1 MNPDALKFLQDI
13 LDSIEK
19 IEWHLSSITTVATFS
34 ANITVT
40 DAVER
45 RLAIIGEALW
55 KANKIDPSINI
66 TDQKKIIGLRHILV
80 HDYDLIDDATILR
93 ICRSNLPVLKQE
105 IIDLINPS
113 ASHSEQS

>member
-1 MNPDALKFLQDI
+1 MKPDTLKYLQDI
-13 LDSIEK
+13 IDSIEK
-19 IEWHLSSITTVATFS
+19 IGLHLTSISTVADFT

-55 KANKIDPSINI
+55 KANKIDSSINV

-80 HDYDLIDDATILR
+80 HDYDMIDDPTILN
-93 ICRSNLPVLKQE
+93 ICRKNLPVLKHEVQ
-105 IIDLINPS
+105 DLIRRSTS
-113 ASHSEQS
+113 AS

>member
-1 MNPDALKFLQDI
+1 MKPDTLKFLQDI

-19 IEWHLSSITTVATFS
+19 VSVHLNGITTVTDLTR
-34 ANITVT
+34 NITVS

-55 KANKIDPSINI
+55 KANKIDPSINV

-80 HDYDLIDDATILR
+80 HDYDSVDDATVLN
-93 ICRSNLPVLKQE
+93 ICRNISRFSNMRL
-105 IIDLINPS
+105 
-113 ASHSEQS
+113 